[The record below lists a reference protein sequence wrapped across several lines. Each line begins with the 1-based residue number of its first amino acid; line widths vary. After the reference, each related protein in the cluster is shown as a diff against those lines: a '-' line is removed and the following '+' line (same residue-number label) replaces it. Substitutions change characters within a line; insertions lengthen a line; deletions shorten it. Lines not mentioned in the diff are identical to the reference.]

1 MKTYRSPKIEVSD
14 NTLSGRGVV
23 ALEDIAKDEIVA
35 IKSGH
40 IVNAEQLVKISAE
53 VGDFALQIDDDFYLS
68 PTCPEEV
75 DDLTVFIN
83 HSCDPNVGFL
93 GQVTYVAM
101 RDIKAGEELFHDY
114 SMERSD
120 DYFLECHC
128 GSPLCRH
135 QVTGQDW
142 QLPALQVR
150 YGQYFSIYLRKKI
163 DAGTGSSPA

>member
-1 MKTYRSPKIEVSD
+1 MKTYRSPKIEVRD

-23 ALEDIAKDEIVA
+23 ALENIAKDEIVA

-40 IVNAEQLVKISAE
+40 IVNAEQLAKISVE
-53 VGDFALQIDDDFYLS
+53 VGDYALQIDDDFYLS
-68 PTCPEEV
+68 PGCPEEV
-75 DDLTVFIN
+75 DDMTVFIN
-83 HSCDPNVGFL
+83 HSCDPNVGFR

-120 DYFLECHC
+120 DYLLECHC
-128 GSPLCRH
+128 GSPMCRH

-142 QLPALQVR
+142 QLPELQQR
-150 YGQYFSIYLRKKI
+150 YGNYFSIYLRKKI
-163 DAGTGSSPA
+163 DAGSF

>member
-23 ALEDIAKDEIVA
+23 AIENIAKDEIVA
-35 IKSGH
+35 IKAGR
-40 IVNAEQLVKISAE
+40 IVNAEQLEKISAE
-53 VGDFALQIDDDFYLS
+53 VGDLALQIDDDFYLT
-68 PTCPEEV
+68 PGCVAEV
-75 DDLTVFIN
+75 DDMSVFIN

-142 QLPALQVR
+142 QLPELQER
-150 YGQYFSIYLRKKI
+150 YGRYFSIYLHKKI
-163 DAGTGSSPA
+163 DDARL